1 MNIME
6 ELYQV
11 ILNRQKEPQDGS
23 YTNYLL
29 DAGTEKIA
37 KKFGE
42 EAVETCIAAAKDSK
56 SGVISETADVVYH
69 LLVLLVHMGI
79 SLEDIEKE
87 LRDRRS

>member
-42 EAVETCIAAAKDSK
+42 EAVETCSAAAKDSK
-56 SGVISETADVVYH
+56 SGVISETADFVYH
-69 LLVLLVHMGI
+69 LLVLRVHRGI
-79 SLEDIEKE
+79 SLEYIEK
-87 LRDRRS
+87 

>member
-37 KKFGE
+37 KTFGE

-87 LRDRRS
+87 LRNRRS

>member
-1 MNIME
+1 MS

-11 ILNRQKEPQDGS
+11 VLNRQKEPQDGS

-42 EAVETCIAAAKDSK
+42 EAVETCIAAAKADK
-56 SGVISETADVVYH
+56 QGVIEETADVVYH

-87 LRDRRS
+87 LRNRRS